1 MKNVKII
8 SAILFYLT
16 RVTAILYFMATLY
29 ALISIVTGW
38 EFITFESGNYFAVKY
53 PFTETNFLI
62 GENNCGYKIFSFIL
76 PIGLYGVFFFQV
88 SAVFNVFKQ
97 PKLFT
102 QYGVTQLKWFCL
114 TNSTIPPVT
123 ILLASIF
130 SGSLANGVEI
140 LAIVHFFLGV
150 FAYFLAAIFQ
160 QGLQLQNE
168 QDLYI

>member
-1 MKNVKII
+1 MNNVKLI
-8 SAILFYLT
+8 SAILFHLT
-16 RVTAILYFMATLY
+16 RAVAVLYLLVTLY
-29 ALISIVTGW
+29 ALIAIMTGW
-38 EFITFESGNYFAVKY
+38 GFTPMENGTFFTVCY
-53 PFTETNFLI
+53 PFSEVAFLI
-62 GENNCGYKIFSFIL
+62 GENNWGYKVFSFLL
-76 PIGLYGVFFFQV
+76 PIGLYGVFFLQL
-88 SAVFNVFKQ
+88 STVFNVFKQ

-114 TNSTIPPVT
+114 TNCTVPSIA

-130 SGSLANGVEI
+130 SGSLANGIEI